1 MASNSTFGVAVREE
15 DQGAVEALE
24 HSLHLDEEV
33 PWYRQLE
40 LVVTLVFAV
49 GLGAGIV
56 WHMATI
62 NEWAEESLH
71 MVELAAMESA
81 QYAQAKSQKAEQ
93 SDEGTQSPKKGLQN
107 KELQRAPSSLTG
119 TSSRVVDG
127 AKAVAG
133 AGVDTVLFAPRAL
146 VSAGVSLKYRLHNII
161 DNVVHTAESLSPK
174 WRYIWMLGDLVILG
188 LAMSVLMFL
197 PGSFLL
203 LFVAWTAFIV
213 GCDGGDSDAHALDII
228 TDMVASADMA
238 AVAHIGARSR
248 DTAVRVK
255 NPLLESPDLED
266 DAKKGS
272 SGDGGNLL
280 AGTAES
286 DVLFAGQKS
295 DRVTRDEA
303 RALHTMLRLQQEQ
316 YAKQR
321 EEEQRK
327 LALAERRKAAQ
338 KLFDET
344 DVDGN
349 GTLDVEELHD
359 LAKQMGVNLTL
370 EQAQQAFDEIDTDT
384 SGEIDFDE
392 FFVFYETH
400 MAAPG
405 GLKAGFGNFFSGFK
419 NLFNSKPISKA
430 HSTGTSVDNSN
441 KKLASLKQGRM
452 TSSSDDKMLAS
463 IVRPI
468 DHVRQHFAMP
478 SVQLGALCCAV
489 SQVAAFC
496 LISCTR
502 DSTLTFPTENQAD
515 YFDALVKGI
524 NKMAYQRVLGMVDTN
539 GDGIANAVAYDT
551 RGDGYVSRRTHSDS
565 DVRGWLHRPTCVH

>member
-1 MASNSTFGVAVREE
+1 MRSGGGGWGALARGQGGLTVLRRQSPPLLPRPSPGMASNSTFVAVRVE
-15 DQGAVEALE
+15 DEGAVEALE
-24 HSLHLDEEV
+24 HTLHLDDEV

-40 LVVTLVFAV
+40 LVATLVFAV
-49 GLGAGIV
+49 GLGAGIA

-81 QYAQAKSQKAEQ
+81 QYAEAKSQGAEQ
-93 SDEGTQSPKKGLQN
+93 SDKGAQSPKKT
-107 KELQRAPSSLTG
+107 LQRAPSSLAG
-119 TSSRVVDG
+119 TNSRVVGG

-146 VSAGVSLKYRLHNII
+146 VSAGVSLKYRLHNVI
-161 DNVVHTAESLSPK
+161 DDVVQTAESLSVK
-174 WRYIWMLGDLVILG
+174 WRYIWMVGDLVILG
-188 LAMSVLMFL
+188 LAMSVLMFI

-213 GCDGGDSDAHALDII
+213 RCDGGDSDAHALGII
-228 TDMVASADMA
+228 NDMVASNDMA
-238 AVAHIGARSR
+238 AVAHIQSNARSK
-248 DTAVRVK
+248 DTAVRVR
-255 NPLLESPDLED
+255 NPLLESLDLEGD
-266 DAKKGS
+266 KKKVS

-280 AGTAES
+280 AGAAEA
-286 DVLFAGQKS
+286 DVMFAGQKS
-295 DRVTRDEA
+295 DRLTRDEA

-321 EEEQRK
+321 EEEERK
-327 LALAERRKAAQ
+327 RALEERRKAAK

-349 GTLDVEELHD
+349 GTLDVEELHE

-370 EQAQQAFDEIDTDT
+370 EQAQQAFDEIDTDD

-405 GLKAGFGNFFSGFK
+405 GIKAGFGSFFSGFK
-419 NLFNSKPISKA
+419 SLFHSKPISKA
-430 HSTGTSVDNSN
+430 HSTGTSVDQSRSSN
-441 KKLASLKQGRM
+441 KKLASLKQGGM
-452 TSSSDDKMLAS
+452 TSSSDDKTSAS

-478 SVQLGALCCAV
+478 CVQLASVQCSLTDHCFLV
-489 SQVAAFC
+489 DILHHPVTV
-496 LISCTR
+496 L
-502 DSTLTFPTENQAD
+502 LTFPTE
-515 YFDALVKGI
+515 I
-524 NKMAYQRVLGMVDTN
+524 
-539 GDGIANAVAYDT
+539 
-551 RGDGYVSRRTHSDS
+551 RRTTLTL
-565 DVRGWLHRPTCVH
+565 W